1 MNLNDIREE
10 SGGDS
15 STTDRL
21 AETEQD
27 VMATCMFGLAAL
39 YLGQESVAVDVG
51 HWLQRGRW
59 AGEIDPSNT
68 FTCPRTHLPPIKGDG
83 DGTTDCKSGG
93 TAMDRAAL
101 D

>member
-10 SGGDS
+10 RGGTPAQPIVS
-15 STTDRL
+15 RRQNRMSWQPVCVGWRRYIW
-21 AETEQD
+21 
-27 VMATCMFGLAAL
+27 GRNP
-39 YLGQESVAVDVG
+39 YAVDVG

-68 FTCPRTHLPPIKGDG
+68 FTCPRSHLPPIKGDG